1 MSARPLYTVMVLD
14 LMSRVSLANG
24 QAGQLVLDGEALV
37 PIREWLATAIA
48 PGGARYHQ
56 RRATAGKVRAA
67 LAAKGE
73 LPADTAEAERIVE
86 APVSERIRDTGMT
99 ASSRAVSGPVRAGL
113 YERHRQ
119 GLLVAAETGWGQP
132 RAGATH

>member
-48 PGGARYHQ
+48 PSGARYHQ

-73 LPADTAEAERIVE
+73 LPADPAEAERSVE
-86 APVSERIRDTGMT
+86 AKVSERIRDTGMT
-99 ASSRAVSGPVRAGL
+99 AIRRAGSELGRAVL
-113 YERHRQ
+113 IERHYQ
-119 GLLVAAETGWGQP
+119 GFLGDLENRGVQGNGI
-132 RAGATH
+132 